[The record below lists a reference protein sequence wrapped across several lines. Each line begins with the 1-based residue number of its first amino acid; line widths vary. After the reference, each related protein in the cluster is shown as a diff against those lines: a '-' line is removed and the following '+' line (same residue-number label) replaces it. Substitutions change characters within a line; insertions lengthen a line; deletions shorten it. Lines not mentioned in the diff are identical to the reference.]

1 MKEAGTMNESNETRS
16 IRREEEMVQIINFT
30 IGGDEYAVDIK
41 AVREVI
47 NFHEITLVPKAPRF
61 IKGIINLRGEV
72 IPVIDL
78 RERFGLEQTAY
89 SALTNIIIVEIAK
102 KPLGVVVDS
111 VSHVLR
117 LAQSEIASPPPLI
130 GGLSGK
136 YVVGVAK
143 MKDRLI
149 VILNMDRILS
159 TDEVIE
165 LQDMDLLLSQSE
177 SPEQGKE
184 EEQDEQEHEKDEQ
197 EKDEQEI
204 EEQEI
209 DEQVVNEQEIDD
221 QIEEQEQE
229 ENE

>member
-1 MKEAGTMNESNETRS
+1 MKEAGTVNEQNETRS
-16 IRREEEMVQIINFT
+16 ARREEETMQIINFT
-30 IGGDEYAVDIK
+30 VGGDEYAMDIR

-89 SALTNIIIVEIAK
+89 TAVTNIVIVELAK

-136 YVVGVAK
+136 YVTGVAK
-143 MKDRLI
+143 LRDRLI
-149 VILNMDRILS
+149 AILNMDRILS
-159 TDEVIE
+159 AEEVIE
-165 LQDMDLLLSQSE
+165 LQDMDPLLSQSE
-177 SPEQGKE
+177 SHE
-184 EEQDEQEHEKDEQ
+184 EDNEE
-197 EKDEQEI
+197 EI
-204 EEQEI
+204 EEEI
-209 DEQVVNEQEIDD
+209 E
-221 QIEEQEQE
+221 E